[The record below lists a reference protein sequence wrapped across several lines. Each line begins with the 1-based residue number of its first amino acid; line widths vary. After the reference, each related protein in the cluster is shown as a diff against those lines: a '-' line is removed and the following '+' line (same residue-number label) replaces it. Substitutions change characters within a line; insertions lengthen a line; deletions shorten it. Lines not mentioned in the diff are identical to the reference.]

1 MRVHLALRTAALRL
15 EGDTSDVGDILM
27 TLLPRSCVV
36 AVTWVNAEDEDSAT
50 DRVHV
55 VEASAAGRKQ

>member
-1 MRVHLALRTAALRL
+1 
-15 EGDTSDVGDILM
+15 VGDILM